1 MINFAAFHV
10 ATVLDGRCAHNFAQ
24 DGEVSVW
31 RDGQT
36 YIYAVEP
43 GMIPAFFQWANDVFC
58 SDHTEER
65 LVGSA
70 RDGWRVAGG
79 FTVPEG
85 APDDDSP
92 DFDGWIETV
101 FLPALDQWRNEY
113 APAPV

>member
-1 MINFAAFHV
+1 MNFAAFAALHV

-36 YIYAVEP
+36 YIYEVEP
-43 GMIPAFFQWANDVFC
+43 GMIPAFFRWASNVFC

-79 FTVPEG
+79 FNPPAG
-85 APDDDSP
+85 APEDDDPNFQVWLEGSY
-92 DFDGWIETV
+92 
-101 FLPALDQWRNEY
+101 LPALDVWRNEY
-113 APAPV
+113 APL